1 MAAVAE
7 TPIRVLIADDH
18 AHTRAGIRIA
28 LEADGFDVCAEA
40 ATGRR
45 AVELA
50 REQHPEVALL
60 DIHMPDGNGIEA
72 AYEITESQPKIVVV
86 MLTYS
91 REDDDLF
98 GALRAGA
105 SAYLLKDTDPDRLA
119 PALRAA
125 LAGEVT
131 FPRSLMSRIVGTLDE
146 RGRRG
151 QAADITSGLT
161 DREREVAAL
170 LRDGSSTEQ
179 IAAALR
185 MSPTTVRVHISNIVK
200 KLRVD
205 SREEAARL
213 LQHR

>member
-1 MAAVAE
+1 MRSSAE
-7 TPIRVLIADDH
+7 SRVRVLVADDH
-18 AHTRAGIRIA
+18 AHTRAGIRVA

-50 REQHPEVALL
+50 LEHRPDVALL
-60 DIHMPDGNGIEA
+60 DIQMPDGTGIWA
-72 AYEITESQPKIVVV
+72 AYEITEALPETVVV

-91 REDDDLF
+91 RENDDLF
-98 GALRAGA
+98 GSLRAGA

-131 FPRSLMSRIVGTLDE
+131 FPRSLMSRIVDAFDDAP
-146 RGRRG
+146 RRP
-151 QAADITSGLT
+151 QAMTVTAGLT
-161 DREREVAAL
+161 EREGQVAAL
-170 LRDGSSTEQ
+170 LRDGSSTEE
-179 IAAALR
+179 IAESLS

-200 KLRVD
+200 KLRVG

-213 LQHR
+213 LQGM

>member
-1 MAAVAE
+1 MPARSEPRV
-7 TPIRVLIADDH
+7 RVLVADDH
-18 AHTRAGIRIA
+18 AHTRAGIRMS

-50 REQHPEVALL
+50 KEHAPDVALL
-60 DIHMPDGNGIEA
+60 DIQMPDGTGTWA
-72 AYEITESQPKIVVV
+72 AYEITESLPDTIVV

-91 REDDDLF
+91 REPDDLF

-105 SAYLLKDTDPDRLA
+105 SGYLLKDTDPDRLG

-131 FPRSLMSRIVGTLDE
+131 FPRSLMSRIVEAFEQAPRRKAASDVTATL
-146 RGRRG
+146 
-151 QAADITSGLT
+151 T
-161 DREREVAAL
+161 EREQQVAEQ
-170 LRDGSSTEQ
+170 LREGASTDA
-179 IAAALR
+179 IAAGLS

-200 KLRVD
+200 KLRVQ

-213 LQHR
+213 LQQG